1 MVWPFS
7 GEVFPIKKDLS
18 DQGEVLGEKKKGRKS
33 PHTDILMKNYSS
45 VSLCKKNKREYPVS
59 WYVMKKAAFLAAF
72 LLKLHQVKLV
82 GYPSPFPV
90 DGFTVGGFQK

>member
-7 GEVFPIKKDLS
+7 GEVFPIKKTSLIRERS
-18 DQGEVLGEKKKGRKS
+18 WGNKKRAQS
-33 PHTDILMKNYSS
+33 AHTDILMKNYSS